1 MVSSSVLTF
10 GVCLTKHSSQLC
22 RSESESVLRAAARF
36 LRVRP
41 DGAVPRAAAGI
52 VRPGFANNASVRGR
66 RSV

>member
-52 VRPGFANNASVRGR
+52 VR
-66 RSV
+66 RSR

>member
-22 RSESESVLRAAARF
+22 RSESESVLGAAARF

-52 VRPGFANNASVRGR
+52 VR
-66 RSV
+66 RSR